1 MDIKRILKYQEH
13 GDDGLF
19 IEGMHQQEIKKS
31 IKTSKISQSSVI
43 AESMVS
49 RLSSGQDEHAPET
62 ANQSGRRHEITV
74 FKNDCISHS
83 T

>member
-31 IKTSKISQSSVI
+31 MNITGFFVDIIMWISNNIQ
-43 AESMVS
+43 
-49 RLSSGQDEHAPET
+49 
-62 ANQSGRRHEITV
+62 
-74 FKNDCISHS
+74 
-83 T
+83 